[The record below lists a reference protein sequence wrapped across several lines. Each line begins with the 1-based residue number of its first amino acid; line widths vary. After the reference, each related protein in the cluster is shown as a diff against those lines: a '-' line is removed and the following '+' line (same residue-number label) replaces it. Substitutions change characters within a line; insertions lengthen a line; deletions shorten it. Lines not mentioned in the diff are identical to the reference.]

1 MNKKDIK
8 SSKVSGKF
16 KKEKHT
22 FFSKKKVVITGS
34 VIAAGL
40 IGAIVAVRVKN
51 SENSA
56 EQAVYKEETV
66 TYGTLTVGVTE
77 SGSITVGTSTQTL
90 DIDISEYTG
99 STDSFSLGGNTG
111 MMGNSNSQTT
121 SSDSDDDTRVLE
133 VEEIYVSVGQEIA
146 EGDQIAK
153 LTSESVT
160 SIRAELEEDVV
171 SAQNTYDQALAEQ
184 ESTDLSA
191 DSTYSINE
199 MYGSYAQSEYD
210 TTVQTL
216 QDAVDDA
223 QESLDEANETLLEYQ
238 EDLEEDQA
246 TLKELEA
253 LVTNAEYTV
262 NNIDVET
269 APYAWTDAENIREDA
284 QELYDS
290 CEEEIET
297 LTESI
302 SDQETLIQEL
312 TIALGQAQ
320 EAYEVGVIEAQ
331 ATYDIHT
338 LYYDNADEIK
348 DVTKAQ
354 TALAVEMA
362 ADDLEEAKD
371 KLDEFDEYIVDDVIV
386 SGYSGVISEIDIAAG
401 DELYSDSNILVVND
415 YDQVTITVDVDEDD
429 IDSAQLGAE
438 ANVYIET
445 FPDEIY
451 KATVTDVGDATYDSS
466 TATTSYE
473 ITVTLEGDDLS
484 ELYTGMTSDV
494 TFITTDT
501 ADVLYISNRAI
512 TRENGVSTV
521 KVKDANGN
529 ISTVEVETGFSDGSS
544 VEIKS
549 GLSEGDTV
557 IIESTVN

>member
-8 SSKVSGKF
+8 SSKVSGKL

-51 SENSA
+51 CENSA

-284 QELYDS
+284 QELYDT